1 MCLSQKNRRSFFKIM
16 QHVLS
21 LVFYMIYNSIR
32 RRLCRTIIK
41 ERKYP
46 IMKKIFAVLL
56 CLVIVLCASALG
68 EVSTITYESRGV
80 QVPATVVTPDGVES
94 YPIVVLCHGHGGN
107 REENVGFAA
116 IADALAAQGVASIR
130 MDFPGC
136 GESTESFQNNIL
148 SNMEADVVAAIEYAK
163 ANLAVEKVGLFGY
176 SMGGRIVLELVA
188 GGTEADAI
196 VLLAPAN
203 STSDL
208 KNLFGAEEGY
218 EALRATANAEGFAT
232 FTTIY
237 GQTQELSTAWFADL
251 DVHADAAAEAA
262 EVYANPALVIWG
274 SDDEAVNPSV
284 SEAVATA
291 LNASTLEATG
301 EGHGYGFYSE
311 DDAVRN
317 LVAGGTA
324 DFFAANLK

>member
-1 MCLSQKNRRSFFKIM
+1 
-16 QHVLS
+16 
-21 LVFYMIYNSIR
+21 
-32 RRLCRTIIK
+32 
-41 ERKYP
+41 
-46 IMKKIFAVLL
+46 MKKLFAILLCLAVLL
-56 CLVIVLCASALG
+56 CSAAMA
-68 EVSTITYESRGV
+68 EVTAISYESRGV
-80 QVPATVVTPDGVES
+80 QVPATLVTPDGAES

-107 REENVGFAA
+107 REENVGFGA

-148 SNMEADVVAAIEYAK
+148 SNMEADVNAAIEYAK

-188 GGTEADAI
+188 GGTAADAI

-203 STSDL
+203 DTADL
-208 KNLFGAEEGY
+208 KNLFGGEEGY
-218 EALRATANAEGFAT
+218 EAMRVTANAEGFAT

-237 GQTQELSTAWFADL
+237 GQTQELSAAWFADL
-251 DVHADAAAEAA
+251 DVHANPAAEAA

-274 SDDEAVNPSV
+274 SDDEAVSPSV
-284 SEAVATA
+284 SEAVATT
-291 LNASTLEATG
+291 LGASTLEATG

-317 LVAGGTA
+317 LVVGGTA